1 MYVMMISIQFN
12 SIQFNSI
19 QFNSIQFNGKG
30 SHKKI
35 MLLIM

>member
-1 MYVMMISIQFN
+1 MYVMMI